1 MEEVGV
7 RRLKND
13 LSRYLRKVREGTTIV
28 VTDRGEPIARIV
40 PAGIPDDVARLVT
53 EGRIT
58 WSGARVRPA
67 KPVRIAPGPPV
78 SDYVSEDRR

>member
-7 RRLKND
+7 RQLKND
-13 LSRYLRKVREGTTIV
+13 LSRYLRRVREGTTIV

-40 PAGIPDDVARLVT
+40 PAGVPDDVARLIT

-58 WSGARVRPA
+58 WSGGRVQPA
-67 KPVRIAPGPPV
+67 TPIRVAPGVPL
-78 SDYVSEDRR
+78 SDYVAEERR